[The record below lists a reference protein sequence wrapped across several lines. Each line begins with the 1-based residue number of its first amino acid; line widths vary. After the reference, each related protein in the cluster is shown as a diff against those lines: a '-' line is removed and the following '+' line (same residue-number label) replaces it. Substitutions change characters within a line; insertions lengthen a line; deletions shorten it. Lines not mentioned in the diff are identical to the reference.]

1 MLRLERH
8 DDVTRLHFST
18 WRSRRAGYSVSCF
31 AVRGVVVD
39 AAFAD
44 AGPELLAWI
53 RANKPQGVIVT
64 HAHDDHGGNAELLA
78 RSGVPMWMAPDTEK
92 LLGTPQKRGWHRKW
106 AWGGMPLL
114 QTAFTRFEPRG
125 LEIIDARGHSPDHYV
140 VWDPQTETVFAADLF
155 LGVKV
160 RVAHPVHRE
169 DVRQQIGSVRKI
181 AAMKPKRVFDAH
193 RGLLKDGV
201 ALLNAKA
208 DWIEETVDKI
218 DRRIDEGWDD
228 VAIAKNVLGNETL
241 FTYVTFFDWSR
252 ANFVASIRKTHG
264 ASSASL

>member
-1 MLRLERH
+1 
-8 DDVTRLHFST
+8 
-18 WRSRRAGYSVSCF
+18 VSCY

-39 AAFAD
+39 AAFDD

-53 RANKPQGVIVT
+53 RANRPEGVIVT

-92 LLGTPQKRGWHRKW
+92 LLGTPQIRGWHRKW

-114 QTAFTRFEPRG
+114 RSPFVRFEPSG
-125 LEIIDARGHSPDHYV
+125 LEIIEARGHSPDHYV
-140 VWDPQTETVFAADLF
+140 VWDPATETVFAADLF

-181 AAMKPKRVFDAH
+181 AAMKPRRVFDAH
-193 RGLLKDGV
+193 RGVLKDGV

-208 DWIEETVDKI
+208 DWIEATVGRI
-218 DRRIDEGWDD
+218 DRRIEEGWDD
-228 VAIAKNVLGNETL
+228 AAIVRDVLGRETL

-252 ANFVASIRKTHG
+252 ANFVASVRKTHG
-264 ASSASL
+264 AGQGSR